1 MRIFNW
7 VHRKFRQNPRDYTA
21 KDSFNGHWSGILQ
34 DSPLSSKNSLDE
46 RATRVRIPHEDK
58 VTDCIQI
65 DPDCSLNNSHD
76 NIDAKNEDTEAL
88 LGSRDSKVAMLLRN
102 WENGLLTIGTFGIDQ
117 GNCYGSLDG
126 ENFGISET
134 DNEEE
139 LIDPIE
145 MEVLEEKLEE
155 VFGSAGNSKISDD
168 YHMKA
173 VKAQQW
179 ENKGY
184 TITDCNKEYSIKD
197 LLNSGHGN
205 NNDDYNNNNGNKIY
219 PLQEYFEVPLLAE
232 TVRKKEHR
240 TTLADLFSRS
250 KNQASSTHYILDDR
264 AKIEYEHYYEQNKIK
279 QDEKHM
285 PKSGRSFV
293 KKVLKWK
300 GGGGGEYRPKKWVMK
315 MLRKKIYPET
325 IDDLHA
331 RELMDGHLDIS
342 KTFVNASKLKE
353 LQDSDKN
360 SVMRSTDPKSISAN
374 PDYELVSLLRDSSKG
389 SQECWIKT
397 DSEYVVLEL

>member
-7 VHRKFRQNPRDYTA
+7 VHRKFRQNPHDYTA

-34 DSPLSSKNSLDE
+34 DSPPSSKNSLDE
-46 RATRVRIPHEDK
+46 RAPRVRIPREDK
-58 VTDCIQI
+58 VTDCIQT
-65 DPDCSLNNSHD
+65 DTDCSLNNNND
-76 NIDAKNEDTEAL
+76 NIEAKNEDTEAL

-102 WENGLLTIGTFGIDQ
+102 WENGLLTIGTFGLDQ
-117 GNCYGSLDG
+117 GNSYGSLDV

-155 VFGSAGNSKISDD
+155 AFGSAGNSKISED

-179 ENKGY
+179 ESKGY
-184 TITDCNKEYSIKD
+184 TITDCSKEYSMKD

-205 NNDDYNNNNGNKIY
+205 NNDNYNNNHANKIY
-219 PLQEYFEVPLLAE
+219 PLQEFFEVPLLAE

-250 KNQASSTHYILDDR
+250 KNQASSTHYMLDDG
-264 AKIEYEHYYEQNKIK
+264 AKTEYERYYEQNKIK
-279 QDEKHM
+279 QGEKHL

-300 GGGGGEYRPKKWVMK
+300 GGEYRPQKWVMK

-325 IDDLHA
+325 LADLHT

-353 LQDSDKN
+353 LQDSDDN
-360 SVMRSTDPKSISAN
+360 SVMRCTDPKNISAN
-374 PDYELVSLLRDSSKG
+374 RDYELVSLLRDSSKG